1 MPVHLISILPKVKKE
16 IKIMIMI
23 VIMVMIKNDRWQSL
37 CL

>member
-16 IKIMIMI
+16 IKIMI
-23 VIMVMIKNDRWQSL
+23 KNDRWQSL

>member
-1 MPVHLISILPKVKKE
+1 MLVHLISILPKVKKE

-23 VIMVMIKNDRWQSL
+23 KNDRWQSL

>member
-1 MPVHLISILPKVKKE
+1 MPVHPISILPKVKKE